1 MLPKKV
7 LNVLDK
13 SVFCCTKVSCL
24 LSFAFLFVLLFSVV
38 TIRYLHLSSIYW
50 SDDAVNLFMI
60 WIIFVGAVLCVR
72 NNDHVSVT
80 FFLDALRSRKLL
92 RKVFTTLNEL
102 LVLFF
107 LILLLQ
113 GLWKLMSTAG
123 QSMLPRIPVTKFW
136 WYLPIFASIVA
147 MIVYTVS
154 RIIGVVLR
162 KES

>member
-24 LSFAFLFVLLFSVV
+24 LSFAFLFILLFSVV
-38 TIRYLHLSSIYW
+38 TIRYLKLSSIFW
-50 SDDAVNLFMI
+50 SDDAVNLLMV
-60 WIIFVGAVLCVR
+60 WVIFVGAVLCVR

-80 FFLDALRSRKLL
+80 FFLDALRNRNVL
-92 RKVFTTLNEL
+92 RKVFTTFNEL

-107 LILLLQ
+107 LILLLR

-123 QSMLPRIPVTKFW
+123 QSLLPRIPITKFW
-136 WYLPIFASIVA
+136 WYLPIFVSILV
-147 MIVYTVS
+147 MIFYTVS
-154 RIIGVVLR
+154 RIFSILLR